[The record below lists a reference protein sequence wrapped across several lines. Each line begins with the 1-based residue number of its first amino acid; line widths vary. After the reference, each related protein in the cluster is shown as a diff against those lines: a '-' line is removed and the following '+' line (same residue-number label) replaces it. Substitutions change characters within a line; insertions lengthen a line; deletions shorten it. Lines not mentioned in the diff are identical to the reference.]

1 MRVKNNQKTHT
12 DDETSCKEINSAVKT
27 YWVGTLL
34 YVFFYT
40 LAQEKRTWGL
50 LKACL
55 TVDGLFDFC
64 WYRYNFG
71 SYFKKTVTDILF
83 ASNDLHQLRHKHQHR
98 NISHFHLLKQF
109 AVLVLASEALI
120 LQFLVALFKLY
131 GDKNVHI
138 HIFLKDTVTLKIHL

>member
-1 MRVKNNQKTHT
+1 MRVKNNQKHT
-12 DDETSCKEINSAVKT
+12 QMMKQVVKKSI
-27 YWVGTLL
+27 VQSRHIELAH
-34 YVFFYT
+34 FFYT

-55 TVDGLFDFC
+55 TVDGLFDFY

-120 LQFLVALFKLY
+120 LQFLVALFKIY